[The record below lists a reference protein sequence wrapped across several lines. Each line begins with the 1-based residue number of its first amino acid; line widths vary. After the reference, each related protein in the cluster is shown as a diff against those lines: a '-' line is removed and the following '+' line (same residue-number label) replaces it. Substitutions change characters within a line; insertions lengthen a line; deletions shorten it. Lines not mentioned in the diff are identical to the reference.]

1 MNQIDKVL
9 NSNERVVWSGR
20 PNFILFLIKKTLLLF
35 LLVALFFG
43 LSYLSTK
50 ISGEHVSTK
59 ELKQITGFYY
69 QGWVGLFIFVIY
81 FIYNVLLYKNLYYF
95 LTDKRIIIQKGIIG
109 VDFDLVDFEMISN
122 LEVRVGLLD
131 YIFGFGKTG
140 SIFLHSPGRFK
151 TIGRN
156 TYEKPYIIY
165 SILQPYEI
173 FKLIKKVS
181 FDIKSDINFPNSLRT
196 DQNEGYKTDYKSEDK
211 F

>member
-1 MNQIDKVL
+1 MNQVDKVL
-9 NSNERVVWSGR
+9 NSNEGVVWSGK
-20 PNFILFLIKKTLLLF
+20 PNLILFLVKKTFFLF

-43 LSYLSTK
+43 LSYLFGQT
-50 ISGEHVSTK
+50 SGEHVSTK
-59 ELKQITGFYY
+59 ELRQITGFYY

-81 FIYNVLLYKNLYYF
+81 FIYNILLYKNLYYF
-95 LTDKRIIIQKGIIG
+95 LTDKRIIIQKGVVG
-109 VDFDLVDFEMISN
+109 LDFDLVDFEMISN

-131 YIFGFGKTG
+131 YIIGFGKTG

-165 SILQPYEI
+165 SIVQPYEI

-181 FDIKSDINFPNSLRT
+181 FDVKSDINFPNALR
-196 DQNEGYKTDYKSEDK
+196 DQENKGYKTNYNSDNKL
-211 F
+211 